1 MNLLNDKT
9 LSAELIARALLKCV
23 GMRAPVDLYDLAEE
37 IGLQIRDVP
46 STGFDGALV
55 RIAGRRIAGRPD
67 GIIAKRESIEGEARK
82 RFTIAHE
89 IGHFVLPEHGV
100 DVSVCVKEQLD
111 VAREKVA
118 HMEKE
123 ANAFASELLLPLHT
137 VAEIVGK
144 NGFSMH
150 TCSFV
155 SDIFEASLTASASQ
169 CVRAAE
175 SEVALVVTDG
185 RLIKYFQRGDQWK
198 YYIKRNEELSP
209 ASLAATLASGGPLEA
224 QGKVP
229 GTAWTSRLDC
239 PDLWEESLLM
249 PRYNRIITLLT
260 IPKALD

>member
-1 MNLLNDKT
+1 MSEGNL
-9 LSAELIARALLKCV
+9 SVELIARELLKSV
-23 GMRAPVDLYDLAEE
+23 GMRAPVNLYELADKLE
-37 IGLQIRDVP
+37 LQIRDVP
-46 STGFDGALV
+46 SAGFDGALV

-89 IGHFVLPEHGV
+89 IGHYLLPGHGV
-100 DVSVCVKEQLD
+100 DVSVCVTEQLD

-118 HMEKE
+118 QMEKE
-123 ANAFASELLLPLHT
+123 ANRFASELLLPLHT
-137 VAEIVGK
+137 VAEIVRTY
-144 NGFSMH
+144 GFSMD

-155 SDIFEASLTASASQ
+155 SGIFEASLTASASQ
-169 CVRAAE
+169 CVKASE

-185 RLIKYFQRGDQWK
+185 RLIKYFQRGDRWK

-209 ASLAATLASGGPLEA
+209 ASLAAKLATGGPLEA
-224 QGKVP
+224 QGKVA

-249 PRYNRIITLLT
+249 PRFNRIITLLS
-260 IPKALD
+260 IPKALG

>member
-1 MNLLNDKT
+1 LSEGS
-9 LSAELIARALLKCV
+9 LSAELIARALLKFV
-23 GMRAPVDLYDLAEE
+23 GMRAPVDVYDLADK

-67 GIIAKRESIEGEARK
+67 GIIAKRESIESEARK

-89 IGHFVLPEHGV
+89 IGHYLLPGHGV
-100 DVSVCVKEQLD
+100 DVSVCVTEQLD

-118 HMEKE
+118 QMEKE
-123 ANAFASELLLPLHT
+123 ANKFASELLLPLHT

-144 NGFSMH
+144 YGFSMH
-150 TCSFV
+150 SCSSV
-155 SDIFEASLTASASQ
+155 SEIFEASLTASASQ
-169 CVRAAE
+169 CVKASE

-185 RLIKYFQRGDQWK
+185 RIIKYFQRGNRWK

-224 QGKVP
+224 QGSVA

-249 PRYNRIITLLT
+249 PRFNRIITLLS